1 MHNESCTKV
10 KPEENGS
17 KLLRS
22 MYNLNI
28 RMNRDNT
35 IKLIIVYS
43 WQPSIGMPPILTR
56 ISNN

>member
-1 MHNESCTKV
+1 MHNESCKKV

-28 RMNRDNT
+28 RMNRHNT

-43 WQPSIGMPPILTR
+43 
-56 ISNN
+56 